1 MKNIYISE
9 RYQKAL
15 ILHVIKNFQ
24 NTEQNNV
31 PLILGIHGPSG
42 EGKTFQCESILNEL
56 KIKSF
61 LISGGQLENSQ
72 AGQPA
77 ELIRKTYY
85 SAGNYIQ
92 QGNASRAAALVIND
106 FDTGVGNWGDLV
118 QYTVNRQ
125 TIYGELM
132 HLCDYPTL
140 VQNIT
145 TPRIPVILTG
155 NDFLKLYK
163 PLVRMGR
170 MNCFEWKPTPKEKI
184 NIISTIFSQFQTGQ
198 ISKMINDLN
207 NFARIKNYSHSALPV
222 AFYSNLRSVVFDGK
236 LWKIIKKYGAQ
247 QVLTD
252 HLNGKSISVNSNFG
266 HEEVIHAGKEM
277 IKNSIFI
284 SHLKE

>member
-1 MKNIYISE
+1 MKNIYISK
-9 RYQKAL
+9 RYEKSL
-15 ILHVIKNFQ
+15 ILHIIKNLQ
-24 NTEQNNV
+24 NTQQNNI

-56 KIKSF
+56 NIKSF

-85 SAGNYIQ
+85 TAGNYVQ
-92 QGNASRAAALVIND
+92 QDNTKKAAALVIND

-132 HLCDYPTL
+132 HLCDYPTS
-140 VQNIT
+140 VQNMT
-145 TPRIPVILTG
+145 TPRIPILLTG
-155 NDFLKLYK
+155 NDFSKLYK

-170 MNCFEWKPTPKEKI
+170 MNCFEWKPTHKEKI
-184 NIISTIFSQFQTGQ
+184 NIISTIFNQFQPNQ
-198 ISKMINDLN
+198 ISKLINDLN
-207 NFARIKNYSHSALPV
+207 KFVRIKNHGQSDLPI
-222 AFYSNLRSVVFDGK
+222 AFYSNLKSSLLDGA
-236 LWKIIKKYGAQ
+236 LWKTIKKDGAQ

-252 HLNGKSISVNSNFG
+252 HLNGKAISTNNNLKYD
-266 HEEVIHAGKEM
+266 EVIHVGKEM
-277 IKNSIFI
+277 IKNSVFI

>member
-1 MKNIYISE
+1 MENIYISK
-9 RYQKAL
+9 RYEKSI
-15 ILHVIKNFQ
+15 ILHIIKNLQ
-24 NTEQNNV
+24 NKQQYRV

-56 KIKSF
+56 DIKSF

-85 SAGNYIQ
+85 TAGNYVQ
-92 QGNASRAAALVIND
+92 QDKTQKAAVLVIND

-140 VQNIT
+140 VQNMT
-145 TPRIPVILTG
+145 TPRIPIILTG
-155 NDFLKLYK
+155 NDFSKLYK
-163 PLVRMGR
+163 PLIRMGR
-170 MNCFEWKPTPKEKI
+170 MNCFEWKPTHKEKT
-184 NIISTIFSQFQTGQ
+184 NIISTIFDQFQLSQ
-198 ISKMINDLN
+198 ISQLINDLN
-207 NFARIKNYSHSALPV
+207 KFARIKNHSQSDLPV
-222 AFYSNLRSVVFDGK
+222 AFYSHLKSALVDGA
-236 LWKIIKKYGAQ
+236 LWKTIKKDGAKL
-247 QVLTD
+247 VLTD
-252 HLNGKSISVNSNFG
+252 HLNGKSISINNNLKL
-266 HEEVIHAGKEM
+266 EEVIYAGKEM
-277 IKNSIFI
+277 IINSIFI